1 MRGLAV
7 FLAFLVVAPSMAV
20 AEQNWPGEPVDN
32 HIFMSY
38 AALTQEVNNWAE
50 DNPDIVTLSSI
61 GQSYLGRE
69 LWMVVLSD
77 WSNETKANGEA
88 KEIVYID
95 GGHHGN
101 EYLGTALAWLTAKFY
116 INEWNA
122 GSEEAISVLKNTELH
137 ILIMLNPDGNDA
149 DTRHNLNL
157 TTAANPL
164 VSEPVPTGIDLN
176 RNYDHFW
183 DNCSPSDPFAPGA
196 GPFSEPETKA
206 NAEYMNTYV
215 TDADLYVTMHTGVWI
230 ILYPWGKWPE
240 QPSDWEL
247 FHGIRDDV
255 NENISDIPM
264 QNANQGLYP
273 NCGTSRDYGYGVMG
287 FPTFTF
293 ETDDDQFLLFTFED
307 VNDRLSEELDVMR
320 YLITNT
326 WYWRARLVVEELS
339 IQGEDVTFTVNNLGR
354 ASTRNATLQ
363 YVTGNEILWESD
375 NFTANATSQAI
386 VSSSGFNH
394 DGGEWRLSYQKR
406 VIHSSKFVN
415 ETVDIAS
422 TKITT
427 SSFSSSTLTWMLQ
440 VGAIPLAALAFAFW
454 WSREEKPLEIID
466 NSTIEAELLD

>member
-1 MRGLAV
+1 
-7 FLAFLVVAPSMAV
+7 
-20 AEQNWPGEPVDN
+20 
-32 HIFMSY
+32 
-38 AALTQEVNNWAE
+38 
-50 DNPDIVTLSSI
+50 
-61 GQSYLGRE
+61 
-69 LWMVVLSD
+69 
-77 WSNETKANGEA
+77 
-88 KEIVYID
+88 
-95 GGHHGN
+95 
-101 EYLGTALAWLTAKFY
+101 
-116 INEWNA
+116 
-122 GSEEAISVLKNTELH
+122 
-137 ILIMLNPDGNDA
+137 
-149 DTRHNLNL
+149 
-157 TTAANPL
+157 
-164 VSEPVPTGIDLN
+164 
-176 RNYDHFW
+176 
-183 DNCSPSDPFAPGA
+183 
-196 GPFSEPETKA
+196 
-206 NAEYMNTYV
+206 
-215 TDADLYVTMHTGVWI
+215 
-230 ILYPWGKWPE
+230 
-240 QPSDWEL
+240 
-247 FHGIRDDV
+247 
-255 NENISDIPM
+255 
-264 QNANQGLYP
+264 
-273 NCGTSRDYGYGVMG
+273 
-287 FPTFTF
+287 
-293 ETDDDQFLLFTFED
+293 
-307 VNDRLSEELDVMR
+307 MR